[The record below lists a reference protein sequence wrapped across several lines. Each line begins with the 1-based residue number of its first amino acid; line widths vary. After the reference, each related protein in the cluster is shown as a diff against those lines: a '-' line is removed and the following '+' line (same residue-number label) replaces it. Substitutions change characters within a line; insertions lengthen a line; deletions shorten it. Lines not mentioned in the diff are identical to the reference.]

1 MNMKIGN
8 TTIHLNTLVRDYN
21 EGKFPWQI
29 KKRKRHEAL
38 QGRKEKLS
46 EEEQRE
52 VDAYVQKHKPRNST
66 AYILW
71 FLFGT
76 LGGHRYYLRSI
87 ESGIMMALFVIL
99 FPYFT
104 IGWWLFDFVQLSHL
118 VETRTLDVQEK
129 IITTIETRHAS
140 TEQTQTT

>member
-52 VDAYVQKHKPRNST
+52 VDAYVQNTSPVT
-66 AYILW
+66 AQPI
-71 FLFGT
+71 
-76 LGGHRYYLRSI
+76 YYGSSLAPLAAIAITYGPSNR
-87 ESGIMMALFVIL
+87 ES
-99 FPYFT
+99 
-104 IGWWLFDFVQLSHL
+104 
-118 VETRTLDVQEK
+118 
-129 IITTIETRHAS
+129 
-140 TEQTQTT
+140 